1 MEAPGTWSCQLTAAP
16 GHQSDS
22 ALACSS
28 APHPSDPQPPNLTT
42 KREKTD
48 IPTLLSADILA
59 LRLHKIF
66 ANPLLWNVDVRF
78 APFVVIRRLGVMFE
92 SRYGVGHAK
101 GRLGQ
106 SGRRPAPT
114 VSQIVRGNPVGG
126 RRTILAMLLI
136 AAVAMIWNLLGR

>member
-48 IPTLLSADILA
+48 ISTFLSADILA
-59 LRLHKIF
+59 LRPQQNRCGPSNVMELHTNWTEGDLVEISF
-66 ANPLLWNVDVRF
+66 RF
-78 APFVVIRRLGVMFE
+78 ENTKPFRGRIAYAE
-92 SRYGVGHAK
+92 S
-101 GRLGQ
+101 
-106 SGRRPAPT
+106 
-114 VSQIVRGNPVGG
+114 
-126 RRTILAMLLI
+126 
-136 AAVAMIWNLLGR
+136 

>member
-28 APHPSDPQPPNLTT
+28 APHPSDPQPPTLTT

-59 LRLHKIF
+59 LRLQRPF
-66 ANPLLWNVDVRF
+66 VDRMLWNSRD
-78 APFVVIRRLGVMFE
+78 LS
-92 SRYGVGHAK
+92 SRYRISIPRVGSSN
-101 GRLGQ
+101 L
-106 SGRRPAPT
+106 SE
-114 VSQIVRGNPVGG
+114 
-126 RRTILAMLLI
+126 RTTEQFP
-136 AAVAMIWNLLGR
+136 

>member
-42 KREKTD
+42 KRGKTD

-59 LRLHKIF
+59 LLLQFRF
-66 ANPLLWNVDVRF
+66 ADPLLWNLFRLTDEVRVDCWYIV
-78 APFVVIRRLGVMFE
+78 E
-92 SRYGVGHAK
+92 SRHWFIRMVAK
-101 GRLGQ
+101 DYDAELEQLDQEHSAELDG
-106 SGRRPAPT
+106 
-114 VSQIVRGNPVGG
+114 
-126 RRTILAMLLI
+126 
-136 AAVAMIWNLLGR
+136 